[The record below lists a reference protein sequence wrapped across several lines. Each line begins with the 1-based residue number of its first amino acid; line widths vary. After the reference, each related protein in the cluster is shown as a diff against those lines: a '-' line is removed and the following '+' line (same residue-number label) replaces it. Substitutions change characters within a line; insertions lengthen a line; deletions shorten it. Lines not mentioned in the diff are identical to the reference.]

1 MIFKDELGLVA
12 FTLPNLCLLD
22 LSLLFLVLV
31 GRNFVS
37 GICKLKL
44 KNLKKTKNLVF
55 DIKNKLFPALTNYIR
70 K

>member
-12 FTLPNLCLLD
+12 FTLPNFCLLD

-37 GICKLKL
+37 GICKLKP
-44 KNLKKTKNLVF
+44 KNLNKTTNLF
-55 DIKNKLFPALTNYIR
+55 FLF
-70 K
+70 